1 MRDEINFT
9 QQQLVFALKANQRT
23 AFEYF
28 YDHYS
33 PGLYGIICRI
43 IPDQKVAQ
51 QVLQEAFIEFWQN
64 IQLYDAK
71 GGTVFSWALR
81 IARQK
86 AMDHVTTG
94 MRND

>member
-28 YDHYS
+28 YDYSS
-33 PGLYGIICRI
+33 PGLYGIICNI
-43 IPDQKVAQ
+43 IPDQIIAQ
-51 QVLQEAFIEFWQN
+51 QVLHETFIEFWQN
-64 IQLYDAK
+64 IRSYDSK
-71 GGTVFSWALR
+71 SGSVFNWALR

-86 AMDHVTTG
+86 AMDRAKISQLG
-94 MRND
+94 D